1 MFLQAQQG
9 MQQAVQRANPA
20 AQQMMMQRAMQQ
32 QAAAQ
37 GGLGMP
43 GAPGAQPPAGP
54 PQEADMSVED
64 MSDVTA
70 VAGIDMVT
78 EQNALLAGA
87 CRRVISSSCVAIYRY
102 EPSCCRLD
110 HALAKPRATGRSLC
124 QNGRNDSLAHYAS

>member
-1 MFLQAQQG
+1 
-9 MQQAVQRANPA
+9 MQQAVQRGNPA

-37 GGLGMP
+37 GGRPGMP
-43 GAPGAQPPAGP
+43 GASEVATAATGP

-64 MSDVTA
+64 MSDVTT

-87 CRRVISSSCVAIYRY
+87 CVIRQSYQQPLRRDTEI
-102 EPSCCRLD
+102 
-110 HALAKPRATGRSLC
+110 
-124 QNGRNDSLAHYAS
+124 